1 MELACLTCKIRVCP
15 HCALFGNHRG
25 HEVREEAE
33 IQEIM
38 KMNTEQLKI
47 LITTFQPM
55 ISEINDKTTYW
66 KLFDKYRAKKD
77 ELKN

>member
-1 MELACLTCKIRVCP
+1 
-15 HCALFGNHRG
+15 
-25 HEVREEAE
+25 
-33 IQEIM
+33 M